1 MGKLRYNVA
10 ASLDG
15 FIARPDG
22 SYDWI
27 PPDDSIDFA
36 ALYAQFDAFIMG
48 RKTYETM
55 LAQGDENPLKDRPRD
70 RVAVVTGTGLA
81 GGSARDVTV
90 LAGTAEAVAWV
101 AEAGRRF
108 GRDVW
113 LFGGGAL
120 AASLLDEGVVD
131 TVEVAIIPVVLGRG
145 IRVISGDLASSR
157 RLRLTGSEILA
168 SGIAMCKYEVIYESS
183 GGGCQT
189 AAPLE

>member
-10 ASLDG
+10 TSLDG

-27 PPDDSIDFA
+27 PADNSIDFA

-55 LAQGDENPLKDRPRD
+55 LAQGEQNPLKGRPRD
-70 RVAVVTGTGLA
+70 RLAVVTSAGLA
-81 GGSARDVTV
+81 GGPARDVTV
-90 LAGTAEAVAWV
+90 LAGAAEAAAWV
-101 AEAGRRF
+101 AEAKRRLE
-108 GRDVW
+108 RDVW
-113 LFGGGAL
+113 LFGGGVL

-131 TVEVAIIPVVLGRG
+131 TIEVAVVPVVLGRG
-145 IRVISGDLASSR
+145 IKMIGGELGSSR
-157 RLRLTGSEILA
+157 RLRLTGSEMFA

-183 GGGCQT
+183 GGDCQT
-189 AAPLE
+189 APVE